1 MKTNTISQTCL
12 SCSWCSLWDTTKS
25 GARNGGWTTTKKLL
39 NCKLITTL
47 KKQSRLQTASLES
60 IIKFITM
67 MLLKKYFVSY
77 AINYSLTAMNSSF
90 TVRKISITKLLL
102 INSLMKPMTKSLK
115 SWIDRKSHKSWNLF
129 LRMITNWLN
138 FEICLLVYI
147 NLYVTKN

>member
-12 SCSWCSLWDTTKS
+12 SCSWCSHWDTMKS
-25 GARNGGWTTTKKLL
+25 GVRNGGWTTTKKLL

-67 MLLKKYFVSY
+67 MLPKKYFVSY
-77 AINYSLTAMNSSF
+77 AINHSLTAMNSLF

-102 INSLMKPMTKSLK
+102 INSLMKPTTKSLK
-115 SWIDRKSHKSWNLF
+115 SWTDRKLHKSWNLF

-138 FEICLLVYI
+138 IEVCLLVYI
-147 NLYVTKN
+147 NLYVSKN